1 MDTPLVRILAAGKT
15 HKDRMDLTSWLIG
28 DSPLDNPT
36 LVLCG
41 YHGCGK
47 TVVENLI
54 RLYVLDEYGQ
64 ELPQNAILEARSS
77 DDVLA
82 VVDPDAVFVF
92 VEVPR

>member
-15 HKDRMDLTSWLIG
+15 HKDRMNLAAWLVA
-28 DSPLDNPT
+28 DNPLDRPT

-47 TVVENLI
+47 TMVERSI
-54 RLYVLDEYGQ
+54 RAYVLNEYGQ
-64 ELPQNAILEARSS
+64 ELPENAILEARTL
-77 DDVLA
+77 DDALA
-82 VVDPDAVFVF
+82 ITDPYAVFVF